1 MTWSWCWACVAED
14 DAISY
19 VDEDV
24 PGRTP
29 DFARCGPE
37 PSSDM
42 DTDHML
48 YYYYCSDG
56 GTTAVVVT
64 DQPCSD
70 DRSERTTPPL
80 PRLHRRIEAAAS

>member
-1 MTWSWCWACVAED
+1 MTWFWCWTCAGED
-14 DAISY
+14 HAISY

-29 DFARCGPE
+29 DFSRCGPN

-48 YYYYCSDG
+48 YYYCSNA

-70 DRSERTTPPL
+70 GRSERTTPRL